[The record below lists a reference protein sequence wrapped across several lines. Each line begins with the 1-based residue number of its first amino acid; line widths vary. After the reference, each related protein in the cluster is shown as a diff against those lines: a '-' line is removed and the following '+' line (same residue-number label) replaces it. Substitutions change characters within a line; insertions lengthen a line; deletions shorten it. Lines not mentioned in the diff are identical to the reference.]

1 MGTNGIAFDELLI
14 TGHSLGGAMANL
26 CALDLAAS
34 DPDMKVS
41 LYTYGSPRVFR
52 GNTKEKANMDAAFHG
67 ESQTSDWM
75 N

>member
-1 MGTNGIAFDELLI
+1 
-14 TGHSLGGAMANL
+14 MANV
-26 CALDLAAS
+26 CALDMAVS

-41 LYTYGSPRVFR
+41 LYTLGSPRVFR

-67 ESQTSDWM
+67 ESQTTDWM